1 MEILVIILVILVVW
15 SIIVYNKIIGN
26 YNAIERA
33 WSNVIVYER
42 QKQKVIPELEKVLK
56 EQKEFES
63 ETLTNITKLRA
74 SISKLEASNISPSVL
89 KEIEQTTTE
98 LFKGINITMEAYP
111 ELKTVEVMKGLMKEI
126 SEQQANISASIRIL
140 NQNIEIFNNSIEIFP
155 NHIINSILNKKNK
168 IEVFQDT
175 EVEKEFSY
183 SPFSKK

>member
-1 MEILVIILVILVVW
+1 MEILLIILGIIVFW

-42 QKQKVIPELEKVLK
+42 QKQKVIPELEKIVK

-74 SISKLEASNISPSVL
+74 SISKLDTSKITPAIL
-89 KEIEQTTTE
+89 KEIEQTTTD

-111 ELKTVEVMKGLMKEI
+111 ELKTVDVMKGLMKEI

-140 NQNIEIFNNSIEIFP
+140 NQNIEIFNNCIEIFP
-155 NHIINSILNKKNK
+155 NHIINNVLNKKNK
-168 IEVFQDT
+168 IEVFQDSDI
-175 EVEKEFSY
+175 EKEFSY
-183 SPFSKK
+183 SPFAKK